1 MQAEKL
7 FMLTKEIS
15 KGRIIFCTLKYQ
27 AHTYFKIRAIPWDY
41 NHQRQYY
48 DEIQVWDT
56 MADELECR
64 YLAKSM
70 ERQRQYEP

>member
-1 MQAEKL
+1 MQAERL
-7 FMLTKEIS
+7 LMLTKEIS
-15 KGRIIFCTLKYQ
+15 KGRIIFCTLKYK
-27 AHTYFKIRAIPWDY
+27 AHTYFKIGAIPWDY

-70 ERQRQYEP
+70 ERQRQNEP